1 MGPAPGAWA
10 PCGRIL
16 PDEDAMRLR
25 NSGVSMLTLISI
37 QYEAGDYWLD
47 KLYLD
52 TFLCVQVDHSDEECR
67 WVPYT

>member
-16 PDEDAMRLR
+16 LDEDAMRLR

-37 QYEAGDYWLD
+37 QCQAGDYWLNE
-47 KLYLD
+47 LYLD